1 MPDIARIIEPPFTDV
16 PGAIEEIRAGRMVV
30 VVDDEDRE
38 NEGDLTLAAEYVT
51 PEAINF
57 MARYGRGLI
66 CLTLTEDRA
75 DYLRLF
81 PMTQQN
87 SSRFGTA
94 FTETI
99 EAREGVT
106 TGISAADRA
115 HTIRTAISP
124 TSTYSGPGAAG
135 AHLPTARPGG
145 AECWCAPDKQRL
157 RVDLARMA
165 GLNPSGVI
173 CEIMRDDGEMAR
185 VPDLIPF
192 CKEHGL
198 LILTVAE
205 LIRYRLRHERYI
217 VRAGESRIQTRYG
230 EFRMIAYESEV
241 NGGESHIAL
250 VRGDLCPNCPAFHD
264 GPAGLAGANGTGRP
278 PCTHPVLVR
287 VHTRCTA
294 GDVFSADCRCR
305 EILDESMRMIAEEGC
320 GAILYLHNTSRGFEI
335 YHTPND
341 PSPFEPGGAAILPGI
356 HDERAARL
364 ILHQELRAREG
375 SQDRSG
381 RILRAIGLGGQI
393 LSDLG
398 IQRIRL
404 LSNTPMHILL
414 PWKVL
419 GWRLWSRFRSRLRS
433 AAALDQCRCSQVPYK
448 TKPLTKSFI
457 FWRQHR
463 LLRGPVLFFVSLSCK
478 APFGTAHY
486 LPQKC
491 FVSAGGMYDIRQS
504 ASERLPIGT
513 RPLRRRS
520 TESPAVASV
529 TVLAKSGDWNS

>member
-1 MPDIARIIEPPFTDV
+1 MNEAAMPQTPRSIEPPFTDV
-16 PGAIEEIRAGRMVV
+16 PGALAEIRSGRMVV
-30 VVDDEDRE
+30 VVDDENRE
-38 NEGDLTLAAEYVT
+38 NEGDLTLAAEHVS

-57 MARYGRGLI
+57 MARYGRGLV
-66 CLTLTEDRA
+66 CLTLTEERA

-115 HTIRTAISP
+115 HTIRTAIDP
-124 TSTYSGPGAAG
+124 RTTYSD
-135 AHLPTARPGG
+135 LARPGHIF
-145 AECWCAPDKQRL
+145 PL
-157 RVDLARMA
+157 RARKGGVLVRAGQTEASVDLARLA

-185 VPDLIPF
+185 IPDLIPF

-198 LILTVAE
+198 MILTVAE

-250 VRGDLCPNCPAFHD
+250 VRGELCKDCPAFPN
-264 GPAGLAGANGTGRP
+264 GLGSAGAELAGDPDAARP
-278 PCTHPVLVR
+278 VCTHAVLVR

-294 GDVFSADCRCR
+294 GDVFAADCRCR
-305 EILDESMRMIAEEGC
+305 ETLDQSMRMIAEEGC
-320 GAILYLHNTSRGFEI
+320 GVVLYLHNTSRGFEI
-335 YHTPND
+335 DRTAE
-341 PSPFEPGGAAILPGI
+341 SASAFEPGSATALPPVQQASNG
-356 HDERAARL
+356 RL

-375 SQDRSG
+375 SQARSG

-404 LSNTPMHILL
+404 LSNTPMHVPALEGFGLEIVEQVAI
-414 PWKVL
+414 PVEEC
-419 GWRLWSRFRSRLRS
+419 SR
-433 AAALDQCRCSQVPYK
+433 V
-448 TKPLTKSFI
+448 
-457 FWRQHR
+457 
-463 LLRGPVLFFVSLSCK
+463 V
-478 APFGTAHY
+478 
-486 LPQKC
+486 
-491 FVSAGGMYDIRQS
+491 
-504 ASERLPIGT
+504 
-513 RPLRRRS
+513 
-520 TESPAVASV
+520 
-529 TVLAKSGDWNS
+529 

>member
-1 MPDIARIIEPPFTDV
+1 MPHLQHTLEAPFTDV
-16 PGAIEEIRAGRMVV
+16 PGALAEIRAGRMVV

-38 NEGDLTLAAEYVT
+38 NEGDLTLAAEHVT

-66 CLTLTEDRA
+66 CLTLTEERA

-115 HTIRTAISP
+115 HTIRTAIDPRSNA
-124 TSTYSGPGAAG
+124 SD
-135 AHLPTARPGG
+135 LARPGHIF
-145 AECWCAPDKQRL
+145 PL
-157 RVDLARMA
+157 RARRGGVLVRAGQTEASVDLARLA

-185 VPDLIPF
+185 IPDLIPF
-192 CKEHGL
+192 CRMHGL
-198 LILTVAE
+198 KILTVAE
-205 LIRYRLRHERYI
+205 LIRHRLRHERYI

-250 VRGDLCPNCPAFHD
+250 VRGDLCTDCPAFVA
-264 GPAGLAGANGTGRP
+264 GPSGFPEDPDNARP
-278 PCTHPVLVR
+278 PCPRAVLVR
-287 VHTRCTA
+287 VHTHCTA
-294 GDVFSADCRCR
+294 GDIFGADCHCR
-305 EILDESMRMIAEEGC
+305 EILDQSMRMIAEDGC
-320 GAILYLHNTSRGFEI
+320 GALLYLHNTSRGFEI
-335 YHTPND
+335 ERTPKD
-341 PSPFEPGGAAILPGI
+341 AFQPGGAVTP
-356 HDERAARL
+356 AASHGSGTGRL

-404 LSNTPMHILL
+404 LSNTPMHI
-414 PWKVL
+414 P
-419 GWRLWSRFRSRLRS
+419 
-433 AAALDQCRCSQVPYK
+433 ALEGFGLEIVEQVH
-448 TKPLTKSFI
+448 I
-457 FWRQHR
+457 
-463 LLRGPVLFFVSLSCK
+463 PVEEC
-478 APFGTAHY
+478 
-486 LPQKC
+486 
-491 FVSAGGMYDIRQS
+491 
-504 ASERLPIGT
+504 T
-513 RPLRRRS
+513 R
-520 TESPAVASV
+520 VAR
-529 TVLAKSGDWNS
+529 

>member
-1 MPDIARIIEPPFTDV
+1 MHEQPRTFEPPFIDV
-16 PGAIEEIRAGRMVV
+16 PGALDEIRAGRMVV

-38 NEGDLTLAAEYVT
+38 NEGDLTLAAEHVT

-66 CLTLTEDRA
+66 CLTLTEERA

-115 HTIRTAISP
+115 HTIRTAIAP
-124 TSTYSGPGAAG
+124 AATYAD
-135 AHLPTARPGG
+135 LARPGHIF
-145 AECWCAPDKQRL
+145 PL
-157 RVDLARMA
+157 RARRGGVLVRAGQTEASVDLARMA

-185 VPDLIPF
+185 IPDLIPF
-192 CKEHGL
+192 CNQHGL
-198 LILTVAE
+198 RILTVAE
-205 LIRYRLRHERYI
+205 LIRYRLRNERYI

-250 VRGDLCPNCPAFHD
+250 VRGDLCPGCPAYQE
-264 GPAGLAGANGTGRP
+264 GMPGLASADASRE
-278 PCTHPVLVR
+278 PCAHPVLVR

-294 GDVFSADCRCR
+294 GDVFGADCNCR
-305 EILDESMRMIAEEGC
+305 EVLDQSMRMIAEEGC
-320 GAILYLHNTSRGFEI
+320 GAILYLHNASRGFEI
-335 YHTPND
+335 EQTPVLATA
-341 PSPFEPGGAAILPGI
+341 FEPGGAAIPARTADLP
-356 HDERAARL
+356 EARL
-364 ILHQELRAREG
+364 VLHRELRAREG
-375 SQDRSG
+375 SQARSG

-398 IQRIRL
+398 IHRIRL
-404 LSNTPMHILL
+404 LSNTPMHI
-414 PWKVL
+414 P
-419 GWRLWSRFRSRLRS
+419 
-433 AAALDQCRCSQVPYK
+433 ALEGFGLEIVEQVP
-448 TKPLTKSFI
+448 I
-457 FWRQHR
+457 
-463 LLRGPVLFFVSLSCK
+463 PVEECSRVK
-478 APFGTAHY
+478 
-486 LPQKC
+486 
-491 FVSAGGMYDIRQS
+491 
-504 ASERLPIGT
+504 
-513 RPLRRRS
+513 
-520 TESPAVASV
+520 
-529 TVLAKSGDWNS
+529 